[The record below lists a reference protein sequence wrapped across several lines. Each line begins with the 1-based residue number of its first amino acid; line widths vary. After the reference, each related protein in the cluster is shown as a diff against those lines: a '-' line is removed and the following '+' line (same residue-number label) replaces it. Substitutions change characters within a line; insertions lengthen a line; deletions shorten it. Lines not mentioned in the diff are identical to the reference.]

1 MVKRYNLGGME
12 GSSIVVR
19 AFFVGRAL
27 AQALTEQVGHLVGEV
42 LAGVGRWDA
51 QQREALR
58 QQIQTILERAAQEE
72 QKVTQARTST
82 PPPDLQTVIDEL
94 RAEIARLRTEL
105 KRYRQQT

>member
-1 MVKRYNLGGME
+1 ME
-12 GSSIVVR
+12 GSSVVVR

-72 QKVTQARTST
+72 QRVAQARAGSA
-82 PPPDLQTVIDEL
+82 PSPDLQTVIDEL

-105 KRYRQQT
+105 KRYRQQN